1 MEYIIIN
8 DNPSLVLDH
17 SVSIHIKLNRVA
29 IERRRLDYFY
39 FHVKRCK
46 KQADVIKLTLM
57 AAATVVFISGLVVS
71 ITQEGELLK
80 EMLFPHVRTVE
91 TKLLNK

>member
-29 IERRRLDYFY
+29 IERRRLNYFY
-39 FHVKRCK
+39 FHIKRCK
-46 KQADVIKLTLM
+46 KQVDVIKLTLM
-57 AAATVVFISGLVVS
+57 VAATVVFVSALVVS
-71 ITQEGELLK
+71 ITQEAELLK
-80 EMLFPHVRTVE
+80 ELMFPHVRTIE
-91 TKLLNK
+91 TKLLNP